1 MILPTSRFILIVLSC
16 MILGGFVAWLA
27 IRWLEPTDQTDA
39 PATAQQPI
47 AVVEPVADG
56 PKKPAVP
63 THTPAPQE
71 PQGTSTVSQPKVAI
85 VIDDVGLR
93 PNVLDAF
100 WAIPSIN
107 NGLSWAVIP
116 GARFAN
122 ALTHDLVTRKACI
135 IAHIPME
142 PIASESITS
151 GLGDYLMLS
160 DGPTGMLDKLRARM
174 DTFPASLRSHVTGL
188 SNHQGSLLTTNRSAM
203 MTLIK
208 FARSEKLFFFDSRT
222 TAATIGI
229 SVAHEQGVRV
239 VERNVFLDNVREP
252 DAIERQLDELLSHA
266 QRKGSAVGIGHPYPE
281 TAVALARWLHKHASS
296 LQLVP
301 VSALTQ

>member
-1 MILPTSRFILIVLSC
+1 MLIVLSC
-16 MILGGFVAWLA
+16 MVLGGFVAWLA
-27 IRWLEPTDQTDA
+27 IQWMNTSDRRDER
-39 PATAQQPI
+39 ATAKQTAAVSEPI
-47 AVVEPVADG
+47 ADG
-56 PKKPAVP
+56 PKKPAAP
-63 THTPAPQE
+63 TKLSEPETPKRSPT
-71 PQGTSTVSQPKVAI
+71 GSQPKVAI

-100 WAIPSIN
+100 WAIPGIN

-116 GARFAN
+116 GTRFAN
-122 ALTHDLVTRKACI
+122 ALTRDLVARKACI

-151 GLGDYLMLS
+151 GLGDYLMVS
-160 DGPTGMLDKLRARM
+160 DGPAGMLDKLRARM
-174 DTFPASLRSHVTGL
+174 DTFPPSLRSQVTGL
-188 SNHQGSLLTTNRSAM
+188 SNHQGSLLTTNQSAM
-203 MTLIK
+203 TTLIT
-208 FARSEKLFFFDSRT
+208 FARSEKLFFLDSRT
-222 TAATIGI
+222 TAATIGK
-229 SVAHEQGVRV
+229 SVAQEQGVRV

-266 QRKGSAVGIGHPYPE
+266 QRKNHAVGIGHPYPE
-281 TAVALARWLHKHASS
+281 TAVALARWFRKHASS